1 MATLFSSPDTGK
13 QEARIAAQEKKVAMQ
28 EKAQAGELSAR
39 RRAASGG
46 SKSKT
51 LFSAVE
57 GMGTAATAKK
67 TTLGGK

>member
-1 MATLFSSPDTGK
+1 MGGLFGGPDTSG
-13 QEARIAAQEKKVAMQ
+13 QEKRLADQEKKLKMQ
-28 EKAQAGELSAR
+28 EERQAKELSAR
-39 RRAASGG
+39 RRVSSSG

-57 GMGTAATAKK
+57 GMGDSATAKK